1 MKNEYENGYEN
12 DKTNKTKEATELE
25 DNVKETD
32 FEESGK
38 SKSEEGLNENETVND
53 SSASESETSDTEDN
67 STAADEQTSENNETT
82 KLKEENAALKEK
94 YTRLLAEFENFRKRS
109 DKERLSMIDIGA
121 SEVLTKLLPVID
133 NFDRAI
139 ESMNN
144 LNKEQN
150 ENAQNS
156 PEDKSKQEEN
166 FTKGIEQIY
175 KQLQKFLEDLDVKKI
190 KALGEQFDPSLH
202 NAVMTDEESDAKEGT
217 ITADLQPGYTYKDQ
231 ILRHSMVKVKK

>member
-1 MKNEYENGYEN
+1 M
-12 DKTNKTKEATELE
+12 E
-25 DNVKETD
+25 DNAKETD
-32 FEESGK
+32 FAESGK
-38 SKSEEGLNENETVND
+38 SKSEEELNGNEVIND
-53 SSASESETSDTEDN
+53 SSGSEKETNDTEKG
-67 STAADEQTSENNETT
+67 SSATDEQTSENDETI

-150 ENAQNS
+150 ETAQIM
-156 PEDKSKQEEN
+156 PDDKSKQEES

-190 KALGEQFDPSLH
+190 KALGEQFDPNMH

>member
-12 DKTNKTKEATELE
+12 DKTNKTKEATKLE
-25 DNVKETD
+25 DSTKETD

-38 SKSEEGLNENETVND
+38 RESEEELNDDVTKND
-53 SSASESETSDTEDN
+53 SSASENETSDTEDN
-67 STAADEQTSENNETT
+67 SITADESQNEENENT
-82 KLKEENAALKEK
+82 KLKEENTALKEK

-144 LNKEQN
+144 LNN
-150 ENAQNS
+150 ENSECS

-190 KALGEQFDPSLH
+190 KALGEQFDPNMH
-202 NAVMTDEESDAKEGT
+202 NAVMTDEESDASEGT